1 VRLQDFWSRMR
12 GQFGPLRAET
22 VARDHVFG
30 TLGGRSAVE
39 AIDAGLPVRRV
50 WLAVCEE
57 YDVPAKDR

>member
-12 GQFGPLRAET
+12 EQFGSQRAEV

-30 TLGGRSAVE
+30 VLGGRSAVE

-50 WLAVCEE
+50 WLAVCDE